1 MEPSSR
7 PPAGGAPASLGA
19 GSCWLRGLAFV
30 YLAMFLG
37 ILALAYTN
45 RLPVA
50 LGRIPYYDKIGH
62 VVLYALATYLGHRGL
77 GRRCIRLGRVQLP
90 LFPLL
95 FALFTLAEELVQ
107 HLSPHRTLDGGDA
120 VASLAG
126 IGLGWGLARRSAPP
140 S

>member
-7 PPAGGAPASLGA
+7 PPADRAPASLGA

-45 RLPVA
+45 RLPAA

-62 VVLYALATYLGHRGL
+62 VVLYAAATYLGHRGL
-77 GRRCIRLGRVQLP
+77 GGRCISLGQVRLP
-90 LFPLL
+90 LFPL
-95 FALFTLAEELVQ
+95 FFILFTLGEELIQ
-107 HLSPHRTLDGGDA
+107 QLSPHRTLDGGDM
-120 VASLAG
+120 VASVAG
-126 IGLGWGLARRSAPP
+126 IGLGWGLARRSR
-140 S
+140 SS